1 MANKTHFPKRALCAL
16 LAIIMLFG
24 ASFAYFSDYATSQA
38 NGTAGTVALSMDSNI
53 NLLDAEGRDI
63 LNPGDMRDG
72 SFEVTNEGNKS
83 VDVRTTIVLTAQD
96 YAGNPVTFTGDATT
110 QSEYD
115 LYLREDVEY
124 VEGRGYMPKEGAQ
137 PLQVKSIDQDTIT
150 YILPEYS
157 LNGNS
162 DNYDEVETVDGV
174 NEFTH
179 VNDFVFVFKGESG
192 NEWQDSSVQ
201 LDVLVEAK
209 QHENTQA
216 GWDIVAK
223 ETITSGAINQE
234 VVKGENVITAPDGQA
249 QGTITFSLRDGNL
262 NGIENVTM
270 KLVKLPEGTVSTVD
284 TLGGTV
290 IKTVRSDENGEGIF
304 AGLELGNYALVS
316 PNFILTAEAENLAI
330 LSNNDTDHYEYI
342 GDLDWASSVDGTI
355 VDTAGNPVVN
365 QDVSLKDENNEF
377 VASGKTDENGNFTI
391 YPAIDGD
398 YTLDLGP
405 DAIPDVNA
413 SINSGNV
420 TLGEIKVARY
430 VLIQGTEFNAI
441 IPDDV
446 NIIRF
451 VSTPIPEGVETINVG
466 GADIAG
472 NFVNG
477 DIYAYQEGNELIVT
491 TGNGRMMYANT
502 WSSEMFKDKT
512 QLTEIVFDN
521 FNAQNIW
528 EGGDMFNNCDG
539 LTELDLTNWGT
550 VASDFNCV
558 SIFSGCD
565 NLKQVTLPI
574 ANKLAD
580 VQSMFAGCAKLE
592 TVEGSNFN
600 IGNCTSPSNIPSTG
614 IFANCSSLKNVNIA
628 FDTTNAPMYLNIG
641 YMFVNCT
648 SLETLDISNWNLVNV
663 RNMQQMFEGCT
674 SLKNIT
680 GIENADVSNVTNMS
694 SMFKGCT
701 SLESLDLNNWYDN
714 ATSVTK
720 TSYMFEG
727 CTSLTNLKMNNN
739 IFPNVEHTNGMFK
752 DCSALTFLSL
762 SNWNAKSIIGASSM
776 FEGCVALKT
785 LNLNAWQPINLQS
798 ASKMFYGC
806 SALTTINTDW
816 PDAWAENAVI
826 TYSDLMFYGCTSI
839 KSCCGVTYDASKTDW
854 SMACHGTGYLTD
866 TLCF

>member
-162 DNYDEVETVDGV
+162 DNYDEVETIDGV
-174 NEFTH
+174 NEFSH

-216 GWDIVAK
+216 GWDIIAK
-223 ETITSGAINQE
+223 ETITSGNINQE
-234 VVKGENVITAPDGQA
+234 VVKGENVITSPDGQA

-290 IKTVRSDENGEGIF
+290 IKTVRSDENGEGEF

-316 PNFILTAEAENLAI
+316 PNFILTAEAESLAI

-342 GDLDWASSVDGTI
+342 GDLDWASSVGGTI
-355 VDTAGNPVVN
+355 VDSLGNPIVGE
-365 QDVSLKDENNEF
+365 DVSLKDENNEF
-377 VASGKTDENGNFTI
+377 VAAGKTDENGKFTI

-398 YTLDLGP
+398 YTLDLGTE
-405 DAIPDVNA
+405 AIPNVDAAVN
-413 SINSGNV
+413 GGDV
-420 TLGEIKVARY
+420 TLDNITVAIHT
-430 VLIQGTEFNAI
+430 LLSGPEFNAV
-441 IPDDV
+441 IPEGV
-446 NIIRF
+446 RVIRF
-451 VSTPIPEGVETINVG
+451 ESTPIPEGAETIRVDG
-466 GADIAG
+466 FDLSGAYS
-472 NFVNG
+472 NG
-477 DIYAYQEGNELIVT
+477 KIYAYQEGDEFIVT
-491 TGNGRMMYANT
+491 TGNGRTIYANLD
-502 WSSEMFKDKT
+502 SNDMFKNIDSIE
-512 QLTEIVFDN
+512 EIYFDN
-521 FNAQNIW
+521 FNTQKMQSASS
-528 EGGDMFNNCDG
+528 MFAYCDG
-539 LTELDLTNWGT
+539 LTEMDL
-550 VASDFNCV
+550 
-558 SIFSGCD
+558 
-565 NLKQVTLPI
+565 
-574 ANKLAD
+574 
-580 VQSMFAGCAKLE
+580 
-592 TVEGSNFN
+592 
-600 IGNCTSPSNIPSTG
+600 
-614 IFANCSSLKNVNIA
+614 SS
-628 FDTTNAPMYLNIG
+628 
-641 YMFVNCT
+641 
-648 SLETLDISNWNLVNV
+648 WNLVNSGAITMQSLFDSCANLTDVTLPATTGNVAV
-663 RNMQQMFEGCT
+663 R
-674 SLKNIT
+674 
-680 GIENADVSNVTNMS
+680 
-694 SMFKGCT
+694 
-701 SLESLDLNNWYDN
+701 
-714 ATSVTK
+714 
-720 TSYMFEG
+720 YMFYNCKNLETVDG
-727 CTSLTNLKMNNN
+727 SQFKPTKWGSSGNTS
-739 IFPNVEHTNGMFK
+739 
-752 DCSALTFLSL
+752 
-762 SNWNAKSIIGASSM
+762 
-776 FEGCVALKT
+776 
-785 LNLNAWQPINLQS
+785 
-798 ASKMFYGC
+798 SKMFYGC
-806 SALTTINTDW
+806 SSLKNVSLVLNTSGESS
-816 PDAWAENAVI
+816 PVLSFEE
-826 TYSDLMFYGCTSI
+826 MFYGCASLETLDMTGWDLTNVENVDSMFEGCSSLKTIKNSGNIKINNVKDMDMMFAKCSALTTLDLSWWNPASVTTASGMFSNCSNLSAIYSLTS
-839 KSCCGVTYDASKTDW
+839 SQWQAKTDISDNMFAGCVKLPNYDSTKTGW
-854 SMACHGTGYLTD
+854 EMATVSGGY
-866 TLCF
+866 FSEPF

>member
-115 LYLREDVEY
+115 LYLRDDVEY

-162 DNYDEVETVDGV
+162 DNYDEVETIDGV
-174 NEFTH
+174 NEFSH

-216 GWDIVAK
+216 GWDIIAK

-234 VVKGENVITAPDGQA
+234 VVKGENVITSPDGQA

-270 KLVKLPEGTVSTVD
+270 ELVKLPEGTVSTVD

-290 IKTVRSDENGEGIF
+290 IKTVRSDENGEGTF

-316 PNFILTAEAENLAI
+316 PNFILTAEAESLAI

-342 GDLDWASSVDGTI
+342 GDLDWASSVGGTI
-355 VDTAGNPVVN
+355 VDTAGNPVIN

-451 VSTPIPEGVETINVG
+451 VSTPIPEGVETIDVG
-466 GADIAG
+466 GADMAG

-477 DIYAYQEGNELIVT
+477 DIYAYQEGNEFIVT

-502 WSSEMFKDKT
+502 WSSEMFKDKS
-512 QLTEIVFDN
+512 QLTDIVFDN

-528 EGGDMFNNCDG
+528 EADAMFNNCDG
-539 LTELDLTNWGT
+539 LTEIDLSCWKT
-550 VASDFNCV
+550 VATDFTGV
-558 SIFSGCD
+558 SMFSNSD
-565 NLKQVTLPI
+565 NLERIVLP
-574 ANKLAD
+574 AASKLGA
-580 VQSMFAGCAKLE
+580 VNGMFSNCAKLE
-592 TVEGSNFN
+592 TVEGPNFN
-600 IGNCTSPSNIPSTG
+600 LGNCSNAINTAG
-614 IFANCSSLKNVNIA
+614 WLFANCPSLKNVNVQ
-628 FDTTNAPMYLNIG
+628 FDTSLAGTSSLGIN
-641 YMFVNCT
+641 YMFYNCT
-648 SLETLDISNWNLVNV
+648 ALETLDMTNWDLSGVYDMAYMFAGCTSLKNLPGIAYVNISNAVNM
-663 RNMQQMFEGCT
+663 NSMFEGCT
-674 SLKNIT
+674 SLQ
-680 GIENADVSNVTNMS
+680 
-694 SMFKGCT
+694 
-701 SLESLDLNNWYDN
+701 
-714 ATSVTK
+714 
-720 TSYMFEG
+720 
-727 CTSLTNLKMNNN
+727 
-739 IFPNVEHTNGMFK
+739 
-752 DCSALTFLSL
+752 
-762 SNWNAKSIIGASSM
+762 
-776 FEGCVALKT
+776 T
-785 LNLNAWQPINLQS
+785 LNLNGWEPSKVEN

-806 SALTTINTDW
+806 SALTTINTDY
-816 PDAWAENAVI
+816 PDAWAENTDANGAQ
-826 TYSDLMFYGCTSI
+826 MFMGCTSLN
-839 KSCCGVTYDASKTDW
+839 SCHGVAYDATKTGWD
-854 SMACHGTGYLTD
+854 MACHETGYLT
-866 TLCF
+866 LPFCF